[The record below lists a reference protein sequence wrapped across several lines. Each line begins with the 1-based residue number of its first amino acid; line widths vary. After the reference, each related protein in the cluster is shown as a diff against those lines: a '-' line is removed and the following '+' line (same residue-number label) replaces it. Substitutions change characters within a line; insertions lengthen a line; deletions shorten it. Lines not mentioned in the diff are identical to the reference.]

1 MLSARRIRKL
11 FGTVPVLDDLSLEV
25 AARECVAL
33 LGPNGAGKS
42 TFLKIAAT
50 VLRPSSGTL
59 TLLGHDVARSPERVR
74 GAVGLVA
81 HGAHVWEDLTA
92 FENLRVWSTLG
103 NRPADTPTLMRAL
116 AAVELEAAAHERA
129 RSFSAGMKRR
139 LSLAR
144 YVDASVRLLLL
155 DEPFTGLDQQG
166 KKWLGSFLLDFKG
179 AGGAVIMVT
188 HDFGRSLE
196 VADRIVILADGAV
209 AVDRPR
215 ADLDRTELDTLYRV
229 HTGETS

>member
-11 FGTVPVLDDLSLEV
+11 FGAVPVLEDMSLDV
-25 AARECVAL
+25 SGGECLAL

-59 TLLGHDVARSPERVR
+59 TMLGHDVARSPERVR
-74 GAVGLVA
+74 GAIGLVA

-92 FENLRVWSTLG
+92 FENLRVWSTLA
-103 NRPADTPTLMRAL
+103 NRPSDTPTLMRAL
-116 AAVELEAAAHERA
+116 AAVELDAAAHERA

-155 DEPFTGLDQQG
+155 DEPFSGLDQQG
-166 KKWLGSFLLDFKG
+166 KKWLATFLLDFKT
-179 AGGAVIMVT
+179 AGGAVVMVT

-196 VADRIVILADGAV
+196 VADRIAILADGAV
-209 AVDRPR
+209 ALDRPR
-215 ADLDRTELDTLYRV
+215 ADLDRAELDTLYRL
-229 HTGETS
+229 HTGEAS